1 MSQARLTLVVM
12 LELRAD
18 PWAATHGQG
27 AEIPFGDQL
36 EQPVSDPTV
45 ETSDWSRP
53 LEPRAEA
60 TTPVTFVDGVMRTDL
75 HVLARDGEARA
86 WGLFG
91 SYAAGAVQCD
101 GTARFVAE
109 DEPVGRAFILGG
121 RMNGSPFTVEIGGC
135 ALTFEPRTMADDDP
149 QAHRR
154 ALQRLMIEA
163 EQRLAASLGADGMVF
178 ADGPLHFNSGAD
190 ALVVGVVKRMV
201 ASYLGPEHGPLLPL
215 LEPGQ
220 RTPLIALG
228 STVLDRFSWYVRLIP
243 SERQW
248 HELAGLVRCDVRMEL
263 GLERA
268 VAIAD
273 RVAATLPQF
282 AGRPGVDPR
291 APQNL
296 TPVGALEGRLKGR
309 LGHAGIVR
317 RALESR
323 LMEDLVA

>member
-1 MSQARLTLVVM
+1 M

-18 PWAATHGQG
+18 PWAATYGQG

-36 EQPVSDPTV
+36 AQPVSDPTV
-45 ETSDWSRP
+45 ETGDWSRP
-53 LEPRAEA
+53 LAPRAEK
-60 TTPVTFVDGVMRTDL
+60 TSPVMFVDGVMRTDL

-91 SYAAGAVQCD
+91 SYAAGAVHCD
-101 GTARFVAE
+101 GAARFVAE
-109 DEPVGRAFILGG
+109 DEPVGRALVLGG
-121 RMNGSPFTVEIGGC
+121 RMAGQPLTLEIGGC
-135 ALTFEPRTMADDDP
+135 RLTYEPRTIADDDP

-154 ALQRLMIEA
+154 TLQRLMIEA
-163 EQRLAASLGADGMVF
+163 EQRLAARLGGECLVF
-178 ADGPLHFNSGAD
+178 ADGPLHLNSGAD

-201 ASYLGPEHGPLLPL
+201 ASYLGPEHAPLLPL

-228 STVLDRFSWYVRLIP
+228 NTVLDRFSWYLRLLP
-243 SERQW
+243 SEPLW

-268 VAIAD
+268 VAVAD
-273 RVAATLPQF
+273 GVAATLPLF